1 MILLSGELKSQQ
13 TSEVTNRGQCL
24 FILTHST
31 VLTSIQNAP
40 KKDD

>member
-1 MILLSGELKSQQ
+1 MILLSGELNSQQ

-31 VLTSIQNAP
+31 VDKYSKRP
-40 KKDD
+40 KTDD